1 MNNDV
6 KKSYVPYQPFSERI
20 IEVFNDVS
28 SELFAHAK
36 NREEILP
43 IAFYCRKSN
52 LLKVKAQYTGT
63 LCPCGVAL
71 FICPKNVDVLSCWS
85 LVFGLLTGNYT
96 VIRPKPQSTVFA
108 EFMQA
113 FRDVVRGAR
122 CDALLDNV
130 VVLEPDDKSAL
141 TVWSACADV
150 RVCWGGNNAISEYSA
165 LSTGIDCRNVFFAH
179 RNSLTVINGDALEKI
194 NIEEIAKTFFKN
206 SYAYMQASCS
216 SPRAV
221 YFVNGKNEL
230 IRLFWDKV
238 AEFARS
244 VDMAHALIVSK
255 YSELC
260 LLIAAEPKPVRMY
273 DNKLYVI
280 ESEPFQWT
288 NYPLKGFGVFF
299 SITANSISECFE
311 GLQQIQTVSYVGFD
325 KRQILNAMYDSVGTF
340 ATRIVPLNEILE
352 FDHIVDGVDMI
363 IALTKQIKL
372 R

>member
-1 MNNDV
+1 MNDDV
-6 KKSYVPYQPFSERI
+6 KKCYVPYQPFSERI
-20 IEVFNDVS
+20 IEVFNNIS
-28 SELFAHAK
+28 LELIAHAK
-36 NREEILP
+36 NREELLP

-52 LLKVKAQYTGT
+52 LLKVKSQYVNT

-96 VIRPKPQSTVFA
+96 VIRSKPQSSIFA
-108 EFMQA
+108 EFMQV
-113 FRDVVRGAR
+113 FRDVVRDAS
-122 CDALLDNV
+122 CDALIDNV
-130 VVLEPDDKSAL
+130 VVLDPDDKSML
-141 TVWSACADV
+141 SVWSACADV

-165 LSTGIDCRNVFFAH
+165 LATSVDCRNVFFAH
-179 RNSLTVINGDALEKI
+179 RNSLTIINGDVLEKI
-194 NIEEIAKTFFKN
+194 NIEEIAKAFFKN
-206 SYAYMQASCS
+206 SYAYMQGSCS

-221 YFVNGKNEL
+221 YFVNGKIES

-238 AEFARS
+238 SEFARS

-260 LLIAAEPKPVRMY
+260 SLIAIEPKSVRMY
-273 DNKLYVI
+273 GNKLYVI
-280 ESEPFQWT
+280 ESDQFQWT

-299 SITANSISECFE
+299 SITVNSISECFE
-311 GLQQIQTVSYVGFD
+311 GLKQLQTISYVGFD
-325 KRQILNAMYDSVGTF
+325 KRQILNAMYDSVCTF

-352 FDHIVDGVDMI
+352 FDHVVDGVDMI